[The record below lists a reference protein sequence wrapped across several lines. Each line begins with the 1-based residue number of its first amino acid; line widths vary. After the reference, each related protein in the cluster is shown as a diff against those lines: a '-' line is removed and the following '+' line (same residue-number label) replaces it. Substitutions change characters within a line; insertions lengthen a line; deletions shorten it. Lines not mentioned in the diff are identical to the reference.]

1 LKYLVSTVTIFNSY
15 LFLNKLLS
23 VRFNLL
29 HPFLSKITLY
39 AASIDSNYTV
49 CRKNLIMVISSS
61 HIYSKSNLD
70 VVNINTANKINVKR
84 FTQNGQIQIYQSSY
98 RGSYS
103 SIIRDSLRNAA
114 LGRKVLLIQFMKGGV
129 KQGVYNAVRLC
140 GNLTWVRSSHSF
152 DQYNIEAV
160 ENNKNLKKS
169 IHESTIELWNFCKKE
184 LQSGENDQIILDEIF
199 LAIVMK
205 IIDKDDL
212 ISTLENR
219 FISGDVILT
228 GTAIPKDL
236 LLMANQIT
244 ELRS

>member
-1 LKYLVSTVTIFNSY
+1 
-15 LFLNKLLS
+15 
-23 VRFNLL
+23 
-29 HPFLSKITLY
+29 
-39 AASIDSNYTV
+39 
-49 CRKNLIMVISSS
+49 MVISSPNS
-61 HIYSKSNLD
+61 YSESNLD
-70 VVNINTANKINVKR
+70 IAKISPANKANSRR
-84 FTQNGQIQIYQSSY
+84 FTHNGQIQIYQSSY

-114 LGRKVLLIQFMKGGV
+114 LGRKVLLVQFMKGGV
-129 KQGVYNAVRLC
+129 KQGVANAVKLC

-152 DQYNIEAV
+152 DQYHSEEL

-169 IHESTIELWNFCKKE
+169 IHESTLELWDFCKKE
-184 LQSGENDQIILDEIF
+184 IQSGENDQIILDEIF
-199 LAIVMK
+199 LAIEMK

-228 GTAIPKDL
+228 GTDIPKDL

>member
-1 LKYLVSTVTIFNSY
+1 
-15 LFLNKLLS
+15 
-23 VRFNLL
+23 
-29 HPFLSKITLY
+29 
-39 AASIDSNYTV
+39 
-49 CRKNLIMVISSS
+49 MVISSPNS
-61 HIYSKSNLD
+61 YSENNLD
-70 VVNINTANKINVKR
+70 VVRINSSNKVNLKR

-114 LGRKVLLIQFMKGGV
+114 IGRKVLLVQFMKGGV
-129 KQGVYNAVRLC
+129 RQGIANPIRLC
-140 GNLTWVRSSHSF
+140 GNLTWIRSSNSF
-152 DQYNIEAV
+152 DQYDPEKIEGD
-160 ENNKNLKKS
+160 KNLKKI
-169 IHESTIELWNFCKKE
+169 IHESSYELWNFCKKE
-184 LQSGENDQIILDEIF
+184 LLSGIYDQIILDEIF
-199 LAIVMK
+199 LAIQTK

-228 GTAIPKDL
+228 GTGIPKDL

>member
-1 LKYLVSTVTIFNSY
+1 
-15 LFLNKLLS
+15 
-23 VRFNLL
+23 
-29 HPFLSKITLY
+29 
-39 AASIDSNYTV
+39 
-49 CRKNLIMVISSS
+49 MVISSS
-61 HIYSKSNLD
+61 HIYSKGNLD
-70 VVNINTANKINVKR
+70 VVKTNTADKINVKR
-84 FTQNGQIQIYQSSY
+84 FSQNGQIQIYQSLY
-98 RGSYS
+98 RGGYT

-129 KQGVYNAVRLC
+129 KQGVDHAVKLC

-152 DQYNIEAV
+152 DQYNSEAI

-169 IHESTIELWNFCKKE
+169 IHESTTELWNFCKRE
-184 LQSGENDQIILDEIF
+184 LQSGGYDQIILDEIF
-199 LAIVMK
+199 LAIDMR

-228 GTAIPKDL
+228 GTDIPKDL

>member
-1 LKYLVSTVTIFNSY
+1 
-15 LFLNKLLS
+15 
-23 VRFNLL
+23 
-29 HPFLSKITLY
+29 
-39 AASIDSNYTV
+39 
-49 CRKNLIMVISSS
+49 MVISSS
-61 HIYSKSNLD
+61 HAYSQDNLD
-70 VVNINTANKINVKR
+70 VVKINTANKINLKK

-98 RGSYS
+98 RGSYP

-129 KQGVYNAVRLC
+129 KQGVDNAVKLC

-152 DQYNIEAV
+152 DQFNSQEI
-160 ENNKNLKKS
+160 ENNKNLKES
-169 IHESTIELWNFCKKE
+169 IHESTIELWNFCKRE
-184 LQSGENDQIILDEIF
+184 LQPGENDQIILDEIF
-199 LAIVMK
+199 LAIDMK
-205 IIDKDDL
+205 IIHKDDL

-228 GTAIPKDL
+228 GTDIPKDL

>member
-1 LKYLVSTVTIFNSY
+1 
-15 LFLNKLLS
+15 
-23 VRFNLL
+23 
-29 HPFLSKITLY
+29 
-39 AASIDSNYTV
+39 
-49 CRKNLIMVISSS
+49 MVISSS
-61 HIYSKSNLD
+61 HTYSKKNHD
-70 VVNINTANKINVKR
+70 VVNINTANKNNVKR
-84 FTQNGQIQIYQSSY
+84 FIQNGQIQIYQSSY

-129 KQGVYNAVRLC
+129 KQGVNNALKLC

-152 DQYNIEAV
+152 DQYNSDEI
-160 ENNKNLKKS
+160 ENNENLKKS
-169 IHESTIELWNFCKKE
+169 IHESSIELWNFCKKE
-184 LQSGENDQIILDEIF
+184 LQSGENDQVILDEIF
-199 LAIVMK
+199 LAIDMK

-228 GTAIPKDL
+228 GTDIPKDL

>member
-1 LKYLVSTVTIFNSY
+1 
-15 LFLNKLLS
+15 
-23 VRFNLL
+23 
-29 HPFLSKITLY
+29 
-39 AASIDSNYTV
+39 
-49 CRKNLIMVISSS
+49 MVISSS
-61 HIYSKSNLD
+61 HNYSKRNLD
-70 VVNINTANKINVKR
+70 VIKLDSSNKNNLKR

-103 SIIRDSLRNAA
+103 SIISDSLRNAA

-129 KQGVYNAVRLC
+129 KQGVDNAVRLC

-152 DQYNIEAV
+152 DQYNSEAI
-160 ENNKNLKKS
+160 ENNKNFKKS
-169 IHESTIELWNFCKKE
+169 IHESTIELWNFCKRE

-199 LAIVMK
+199 LAIDMK

-219 FISGDVILT
+219 FVSGDVILT
-228 GTAIPKDL
+228 GTDIPKDL